1 MRASP
6 LRPPLRP
13 LGTGAATTD
22 LVSALAVARERE
34 LQRRSAPPPAE
45 APMPTAVAPMLD
57 ASIAG
62 GDGVDVLKDAQI
74 LGLRIG
80 AKLYMFSKGVDEVE
94 GTLFYAAKA
103 VVAAARAKAGKVAA
117 EERVVVE
124 AQMDK
129 GGKLVLTASPV
140 VDGERK
146 IDVRLVAMSGTSTT
160 SESVVAVGDL
170 AWQL

>member
-13 LGTGAATTD
+13 LGTGAAAAD
-22 LVSALAVARERE
+22 LVGALALARERE

-45 APMPTAVAPMLD
+45 APMPTAMAPVLD
-57 ASIAG
+57 ASVAG

-80 AKLYMFSKGVDEVE
+80 TKCYMYSKGVDEVE
-94 GTLFYAAKA
+94 GTLFHAAKA
-103 VVAAARAKAGKVAA
+103 VVAAARTKAGTVAA

-124 AQMDK
+124 AAMDK
-129 GGKLVLTASPV
+129 GGKLVLTASPE

-146 IDVRLVAMSGTSTT
+146 IDVRLVAMSGRSTT
-160 SESVVAVGDL
+160 SEPVVAVGDL
-170 AWQL
+170 GWQL